1 MHVIADTETGE
12 FIDDPT
18 EAQLTELI
26 SALGRSSGTFITLNP
41 GDGSQGWYASVSLLP
56 GGTTELAYG
65 DPGHGE
71 DHQATTTDS
80 PATIAR
86 TLTTWLTTRQ

>member
-12 FIDDPT
+12 FIDNPT
-18 EAQLTELI
+18 ETQLTELI

-41 GDGSQGWYASVSLLP
+41 SDESQGWYASVSLLP

-65 DPGHGE
+65 DPDHGE
-71 DHQATTTDS
+71 DHQAATTDS
-80 PATIAR
+80 PAVIAR
-86 TLTTWLTTRQ
+86 TLTTWLAGR

>member
-1 MHVIADTETGE
+1 MHVIADIETGE

-26 SALGRSSGTFITLNP
+26 AALGRSSGPFITLNP
-41 GDGSQGWYASVSLLP
+41 ASESQDWYASVSLLP
-56 GGTTELAYG
+56 GGTTEIAYG

-71 DHQATTTDS
+71 DHHAITTDS

-86 TLTTWLTTRQ
+86 TLTTWLAARR

>member
-18 EAQLTELI
+18 EAQLTGLI
-26 SALGRSSGTFITLNP
+26 SALGRASGTFITLNP
-41 GDGSQGWYASVSLLP
+41 GDDSQSWYASVSLLP

-65 DPGHGE
+65 DPDRGE

-80 PATIAR
+80 PAVIAR
-86 TLTTWLTTRQ
+86 TLTTWLARR

>member
-18 EAQLTELI
+18 EAQLTKLI
-26 SALGRSSGTFITLNP
+26 SGPGRSSGTFITLTP
-41 GDGSQGWYASVSLLP
+41 GGGSQGWYASVSLLP

-65 DPGHGE
+65 DPDHGE

-86 TLTTWLTTRQ
+86 TLTTWLVSR